1 MVAQGPAPTAGM
13 TEARQALV
21 TVELELT
28 PAEAREVAAG
38 LVRDAEDAERAG
50 GNVWF
55 RMLAPAE
62 RKDGSPIVG

>member
-1 MVAQGPAPTAGM
+1 LTTMAEGATAGM

-38 LVRDAEDAERAG
+38 LLRDADDAEREG

-55 RMLAPAE
+55 KMLAPAGG
-62 RKDGSPIVG
+62 RR